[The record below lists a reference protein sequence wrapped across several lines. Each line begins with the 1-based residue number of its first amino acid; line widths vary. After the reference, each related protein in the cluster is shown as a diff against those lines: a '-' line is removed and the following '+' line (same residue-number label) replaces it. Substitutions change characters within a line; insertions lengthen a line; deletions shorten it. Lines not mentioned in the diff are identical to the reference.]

1 MCWFLTTEA
10 FHRKVIASEHVYNGD
25 ILPTD
30 IGGLHGNGNYH
41 LLLSVV
47 IFPAFQKQGISKKFL
62 APLDDELRN
71 IDTAD
76 IVSSVLTLSGK
87 HFLND
92 LVLIAVKDMEN
103 GIKFMRLN

>member
-1 MCWFLTTEA
+1 MCWFPTTEA
-10 FHRKVIASEHVYNGD
+10 FHRKVITSEHVYNGD
-25 ILPTD
+25 ILPMD
-30 IGGLHGNGNYH
+30 IGGLHGNENCH

-47 IFPAFQKQGISKKFL
+47 IFPVFQKQGISKKFL
-62 APLDDELRN
+62 ALLDDELRN

-92 LVLIAVKDMEN
+92 LVLVAIKDMESS
-103 GIKFMRLN
+103 IKFMRLY